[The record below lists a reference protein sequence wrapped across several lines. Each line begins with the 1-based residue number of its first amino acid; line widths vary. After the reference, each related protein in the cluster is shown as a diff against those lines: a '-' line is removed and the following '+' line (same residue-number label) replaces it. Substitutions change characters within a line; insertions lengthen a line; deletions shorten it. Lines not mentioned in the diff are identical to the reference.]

1 MAIELS
7 IKKTVKKSNILNEMR
22 NANCSLVEYRLFCV
36 YMAHLPMNSDDNKV
50 TFKLADYARIVG
62 LDRPR
67 KEDLEEQAH
76 NLVSKTMQLD
86 DKETG
91 GFEVVPMFQRFKLTH
106 EMDGWYVTLEC
117 NNQIAPKIKEHKGYF
132 LRYKL
137 YNTIYLKS
145 FNQHR
150 IYELLKQ
157 YEVVGERLLDLK
169 TLRELLS
176 IEEGEY
182 PVWYDFSS
190 KVLKVAQKAL
200 KEHTDICFDYEP
212 IKKGRKV
219 TAVKFIIQK
228 NEKFIDQLR
237 IDNFMPETDDYYDPA
252 DYDADSFEII
262 ADDVSAQKEPSELDF
277 FRTALSS
284 AGEDITDAQLAE
296 LLTLIRSTEWASDLI
311 GLDPYNKDMAVFDY
325 LKLHD
330 RYTASHDFKS
340 YMPYMRKVLTI
351 NAANVPSPAPAPAD
365 DSDDWRTNWLMNS

>member
-157 YEVVGERLLDLK
+157 YEVVGARLLDLK

-176 IEEGEY
+176 IEEDEY

-237 IDNFMPETDDYYDPA
+237 IDNFMPETDDCYDPD
-252 DYDADSFEII
+252 DYDADSFEVVAEDPGIEES
-262 ADDVSAQKEPSELDF
+262 DPSEENLFATVCPDGF
-277 FRTALSS
+277 TAEEVE
-284 AGEDITDAQLAE
+284 A
-296 LLTLIRSTEWASDLI
+296 IRVAAWD
-311 GLDPYNKDMAVFDY
+311 
-325 LKLHD
+325 
-330 RYTASHDFKS
+330 
-340 YMPYMRKVLTI
+340 KVPFEF
-351 NAANVPSPAPAPAD
+351 NAAIPHDIRVYEYIQKKVA
-365 DSDDWRTNWLMNS
+365 LMNASRRPVAKAAQFSWLFKAVTEDYR